1 MREIFEGWGCTRKT
15 RRVGGASVREIS
27 EGGSER
33 DEGEGGVSVTSL
45 RGRHGLSLGKWFTEF
60 FSVNRF
66 PKVYTIFSGQTEKI
80 FS

>member
-1 MREIFEGWGCTRKT
+1 M
-15 RRVGGASVREIS
+15 GGASVREIS

-33 DEGEGGVSVTSL
+33 DEREGGVSVTSL

-66 PKVYTIFSGQTEKI
+66 PKVYTIFSGQIENI

>member
-1 MREIFEGWGCTRKT
+1 M
-15 RRVGGASVREIS
+15 GGASVREIS

-33 DEGEGGVSVTSL
+33 DKGEGGVSVTIL

-66 PKVYTIFSGQTEKI
+66 PKVYTIFSGQIENI